1 MCALATLTGL
11 ALAAT
16 SVILLVFA
24 TTNGN
29 LNKKEPPRTN
39 QKKNLTNLSDT
50 TDDNVQ
56 FILFTRQHPPHRIKI
71 NDMISLKKSGF
82 NTSNPTKIIIHGFQ
96 SSIKEDVF
104 VANKNAYMESGDYNV
119 IGMDWSSLCEF
130 EYLSAVGGAR
140 RAGKIL
146 AEFLNWLSG
155 TGVALNELHL
165 VGHSLGAHV
174 AGIAGH
180 QIKTGLIGRITGLDP
195 AAPGFREVDPELKL
209 DVKDAKLVD
218 IIHTYIRVLSIA
230 QPMGH
235 IDFYPN
241 GGRWQPGCPDI
252 YDIWQV
258 GESLVCNHARAYY
271 FFAESIRNKHAFK
284 SKRCNSVEEALYG
297 RCHEETEVY
306 MGQAE
311 TYKSGLYYI
320 RTRAQ
325 PPYSLSNN

>member
-1 MCALATLTGL
+1 MVVVMGQKGEFGFSQLVVHPTL
-11 ALAAT
+11 
-16 SVILLVFA
+16 
-24 TTNGN
+24 
-29 LNKKEPPRTN
+29 KEHGHIHTM
-39 QKKNLTNLSDT
+39 LTKCTVWSPLI
-50 TDDNVQ
+50 VHVV
-56 FILFTRQHPPHRIKI
+56 QHPPHRIKI

-252 YDIWQV
+252 YDIC
-258 GESLVCNHARAYY
+258 EFFCMNISL
-271 FFAESIRNKHAFK
+271 
-284 SKRCNSVEEALYG
+284 
-297 RCHEETEVY
+297 
-306 MGQAE
+306 
-311 TYKSGLYYI
+311 
-320 RTRAQ
+320 
-325 PPYSLSNN
+325 NNIN